1 MHNERGCRIFVFNL
15 QPKETQIKHPQ
26 RKRQKHSKNI
36 RGHTVLCVPLG
47 GVQLLLS
54 QCNGNKLKHFDV
66 RYVNRK
72 FTNSKM
78 ASAVPGLQA
87 ANFNLYFFRFRPCC
101 AVALLPSAR
110 QRQIQLLTHLQR
122 PMSRPLY
129 EDSFLLSS
137 LVLFFYF

>member
-1 MHNERGCRIFVFNL
+1 M
-15 QPKETQIKHPQ
+15 
-26 RKRQKHSKNI
+26 RQKHSKSI
-36 RGHTVLCVPLG
+36 RRHTVLGAPLG